1 MTRPKIFPFKTKFLA
16 LALLAVAIGTILA
29 ERT

>member
-1 MTRPKIFPFKTKFLA
+1 MMRPRMFPFRTKVLV

>member
-1 MTRPKIFPFKTKFLA
+1 MTKPRLFPFRTKFLA